1 MVSSSA
7 ALNPPEHP
15 VNASVAAAPAAR
27 ARAARGIASLGEES
41 AVHGVH
47 CGEVIHIRKENR
59 SLDDAVHSAAGSLK
73 DTADIG
79 KGLSG
84 LRLYPLGELPGLGIK
99 RELTRNKKHIPNAHS
114 LRIRAYRAGSLIGT
128 YRSFH

>member
-1 MVSSSA
+1 MTSISTRGVLRDSCD
-7 ALNPPEHP
+7 LDC
-15 VNASVAAAPAAR
+15 
-27 ARAARGIASLGEES
+27 AARGIASLGEES

-79 KGLSG
+79 RDCLVCASIPSG
-84 LRLYPLGELPGLGIK
+84 NFPVLGSSG
-99 RELTRNKKHIPNAHS
+99 ELTRNKKHVPNAHS
-114 LRIRAYRAGSLIGT
+114 LRIRAYRAGA
-128 YRSFH
+128 YRYLSVFFIELTSCLLW